1 MKFNLSAL
9 LLFLIAFNANAQITN
24 FSGNLNNSQ
33 IFTRPDLVFDDGM
46 NYDAQLNASDL
57 KPGSSTYNYYVQN
70 IIPSVTGTY
79 TIDVSSAVLT
89 PTDVAGNTNDTYLF
103 VYSGNFN
110 YLSPLTNLVRANDDF
125 SNLTVLSRVVNLNLT
140 AGTVY
145 YLVLSS
151 YTSGQTG
158 PLSFS
163 VTGPANVTVGGP
175 LINTVSTMTPM
186 TGCSGSPSTS
196 QSFTVDGS
204 NLSANIALTAPAG
217 FEISTAPA
225 GTYSNS
231 LSLTPT
237 AGNVALTTV
246 YARLAA
252 TATGTPAGSI
262 TVSSGTTT
270 KTVALSGTV
279 NTTPSIALGSITSV
293 NSAATSFA
301 IPYTV
306 AAGSPDQY
314 SITTGGVSPMPGFS
328 TVSNATLGATP
339 LTVTIPA
346 SAANTYNFSL
356 TVRNSVTGCTS
367 PAIPFTL
374 LVVPNTT
381 TVSSIL
387 KASPDPTNA
396 ATVNYTVTFAG
407 AVTGVDAADFA
418 LTTTATAAGTVGT
431 PTGSGTT
438 WTVPVNS
445 ITGDGTI
452 RLDFTGLT
460 GVTPNVSS
468 AYITGDIFTIDH
480 IPPAVS
486 SVNSTALNATYMTGA
501 NLNIQVNFPENVTV
515 TGTPQLALNSGGTA
529 AYASG
534 SGTGTLT
541 FSYTIGTGQSSADLD
556 YSTTS
561 SLSLAGGTITDA
573 AGNNAALTLPAV
585 GGASSLGGQKDIV
598 VDGIAPVVSN
608 VAVPANGSYGT
619 GQNLDFTVNMTEAV
633 SVNTGGGTPSMGLTL
648 NTGGTVNA
656 AYLSGSGT
664 SALTFRYTV
673 ATGNADDDGISLG
686 ALIALNGSTLK
697 DAAGNN
703 AVLTLN
709 NPGITT
715 AILVDG
721 VAPVVNTIAIAG
733 PAATNAAS
741 VDFTVTFSENVS
753 GVDIADFSTTGSV
766 AATLAS
772 LSPVSGSVY
781 TVTVN
786 SIAGAGTL
794 RLDLNSTG
802 TGITDASGNPLSGG
816 FITGGVYNI
825 DRVAPVVA
833 SVNVPAN
840 ATYVAG
846 QNLDFTVNFDEA
858 VNVTGSPYLGLTLN
872 TGGSVQAA
880 YLSGSGTTALTFRYT
895 VVTGNLDNDGIIPDI
910 GITLNTGTI
919 LDNTNNIALLTLN
932 GVPAVTG
939 ILVDAVAPVVSNVA
953 VPVNGNYG
961 AGQNLDFIVNTS
973 EAVTVNTGGGTPY
986 LALTLNTGGTV
997 NAVYLSGSGTSALAF
1012 RYTVA
1017 TGDADNDGIVLA
1029 AAVTPNGGTFRDA
1042 AGNDAIPAL
1051 NNPGVTTGV
1060 LVDGIAPVSTSVI
1073 VPANGS
1079 YGTGQHLDFTVNMTE
1094 AVTVNTTGGTPS
1106 LDLTLNTGGTVQAAY
1121 LSGSGT
1127 AALTFRYTVAAGNT
1141 DNDGVLMA
1149 SVITLNSGTI
1159 IDDAG
1164 NNAVLALNNPGT
1176 TAAVLVDGN
1185 APVVST
1191 IARVGAVLTNAASVD
1206 YTVTFSKDISGLD
1219 ISDFIITTTGSAAGT
1234 LAAVTPVSGSVYTVT
1249 VNSIT
1254 GAGTLR
1260 LDVNTTGTGITDIA
1274 ANPLSGGF
1282 NTGDIYTIDRVTPVI
1297 ATVSVPAN
1305 ATYLAGQN
1313 LDFTLNLS
1321 ENVTVTGTPVLGLTL
1336 NTGGAVNAAYLSGS
1350 GTAALTFRYTVATGD
1365 LDDDG
1370 ITLASAAVLNGGTI
1384 MDAAANPADLTLNGI
1399 APTTGVLADA
1409 VAPVVS
1415 SVAVPANGS
1424 YGTGQHLDFTVNMT
1438 EAVTVN
1444 TGGGTPSIDLTLNT
1458 GGTVQAAYLSGS
1470 GTAALTFRYTVAAG
1484 NTDNDGVILANT
1496 IALNGG
1502 ALKDA
1507 AGNDAVP
1514 ALNNTGAT
1522 TAVLVDG
1529 TAPVATAIARVGA
1542 ALTNAASVDYT
1553 VTFSENISGL
1563 DISDFT
1569 ATTTGSVTGAVTAV
1583 SPVSGAVYTVTVS
1596 SITGLG
1602 TLGLDLNNAGTG
1614 IIDIANNPVS
1624 GGFNTGDLYTIDR
1637 VVPALSAVAIT
1648 SNNVQPTKATT
1659 GDVVTVTFSSAE
1671 TIQTPVVSITGHT
1684 ATVVNSGGN
1693 NWTAT
1698 YTLTASDT
1706 EGNVPFSIDFSDL
1719 AANAGITVTSGT
1731 GSVIFDKTAP
1741 ATPSG
1746 LAASSGNTQIQLN
1759 WAANTEADLATY
1771 SILYGTS
1778 PAPATL
1784 LTTIP
1789 AGTTTYTHTGLTNG
1803 LTYFYRILATDQTGN
1818 SSAANADVTAIP
1830 KAEQTIT
1837 FNTIAAKTYGD
1848 ADFTLGAANSSSGLP
1863 VTYTATDPA
1872 IVTITGNTAKI
1883 LKAGSTVITASQ
1895 PGNAAFN
1902 PAPTVQQTL
1911 AIGLKDLVV
1920 ANTSRTKVY
1929 GDVLTNTDFSGAIT
1943 GVVNNDNITLT
1954 RSSTGAAASA
1964 TTGTYPISATLSDP
1978 GLRLSNYSLN
1988 NPAGTLTVTQKA
2000 LVITAADR
2008 TKTYGETV
2016 TFAGT
2021 EFNAAGLI
2029 NGNTVATVTLTSSG
2043 SSNTAT
2049 VAGSPYTIV
2058 PTAATGTGLSN
2069 YLLSYANGTLTLNRK
2084 SLVVTADNKEKFTG
2098 TANPAL
2104 TASFNGFVNNE
2115 TSAVLTSAPVLSTTA
2130 DINSPIG
2137 TYPISVSNATA
2148 ANYVISFV
2156 NGTLSVKAGA
2166 PTGISLA
2173 AATLFENQAS
2183 GTNAGTLSSTSDD
2196 PNATFSY
2203 TLVSGTGDAD
2213 NGLFSISGN
2222 QLRSAATLNFEQ
2234 KAVYSVRVRSTTQ
2247 YGFPLDK
2254 VFSINLSDLNEIP
2267 ALDAVANQVLCYT
2280 TEKQSIALTGISA
2293 GPESSQTTSL
2303 TVSSDNTVLE
2313 NLTVTKTSAGAGV
2326 LSYRIKDG
2334 ASGTA
2339 RVTVTVK
2346 DNGGTA
2352 NGGSDTYT
2360 RNFTVTVNPLPVISI
2375 SSDQPTDLSKGLTAK
2390 LTASGGSTYLW
2401 STSAGIIGG
2410 QQTATLT
2417 VRPSVTTT
2425 YTVTVTN
2432 ASGCSTQQSI
2442 TLNVLDDYKTLD
2454 ATNILSPNG
2463 DGQNDFWM
2471 IRNIDLYPNNEV
2483 KVFDKAGR
2491 ILFSQKH
2498 YQNTWDATINGSPLS
2513 EGTYYY
2519 IVDFGPGLGKM
2530 KGFITVI
2537 RQQ

>member
-9 LLFLIAFNANAQITN
+9 LLFLIAFNANAQMTN
-24 FSGNLNNSQ
+24 FSGNLLNSQ
-33 IFTRPDLVFDDGM
+33 IFTRPDLVFDDGI

-57 KPGSSTYNYYVQN
+57 KPGSGTYNYYVQN

-125 SNLTVLSRVVNLNLT
+125 SNLTVLSRVTNLSLT

-175 LINTVSTMTPM
+175 VINTLSNMTPM

-204 NLSANIALTAPAG
+204 NLTGNIALTAPTG
-217 FEISTAPA
+217 FEISTTPGGIYG
-225 GTYSNS
+225 GT
-231 LSLTPT
+231 LMLTPT
-237 AGNVALTTV
+237 AGSVALTTV

-279 NTTPSIALGSITSV
+279 NTTPSIVLGSITPV
-293 NSAATSFA
+293 NSVATSFA

-306 AAGSPDQY
+306 ASGSPNQY
-314 SITTGGVSPMPGFS
+314 SITTGGITPMPGFS
-328 TVSNATLGATP
+328 AVSNATLGATP
-339 LTVTIPA
+339 ITVTIPA

-367 PAIPFTL
+367 PATPFT
-374 LVVPNTT
+374 VTIVPNTT

-387 KASPDPTNA
+387 RASPDPTSA

-418 LTTTATAAGTVGT
+418 LTATASAAAAIGT
-431 PTGSGTT
+431 PAGSGTT

-468 AYITGDIFTIDH
+468 AYITGDVYTIDH
-480 IPPAVS
+480 TPPVVS
-486 SVNSTALNATYMTGA
+486 SVSSTALDATYMAGA
-501 NLNIQVNFPENVTV
+501 NLNIQVSFPENVTA

-529 AYASG
+529 SYASG

-541 FSYTIGTGQSSADLD
+541 FSYTVGAGDSSPDLD
-556 YSTTS
+556 YTATS
-561 SLSLAGGTITDA
+561 SLSLAGGTLTDA

-585 GGASSLGGQKDIV
+585 GGASSLGGQKAIV
-598 VDGIAPVVSN
+598 IDGIAPVVSN

-619 GQNLDFTVNMTEAV
+619 GQNLDFTVNMSEAV
-633 SVNTGGGTPSMGLTL
+633 TVNTGGGIPAIAVTL

-673 ATGNADDDGISLG
+673 ATGNADNDGIILSSV
-686 ALIALNGSTLK
+686 IALNGGTLK

-709 NPGITT
+709 NPGMTT
-715 AILVDG
+715 GILVDG
-721 VAPVVNTIAIAG
+721 VAPVVSTIAIVG

-741 VDFTVTFSENVS
+741 VEFTVTFSESVS
-753 GVDIADFSTTGSV
+753 GADISDFITTGSV
-766 AATLAS
+766 AATIAS
-772 LSPVSGSVY
+772 ISPVSGSVY

-786 SIAGAGTL
+786 SITGAGIL

-802 TGITDASGNPLSGG
+802 TGITDVSGNPVSGG
-816 FITGGVYNI
+816 FITGDSYNI
-825 DRVAPVVA
+825 DRVTPVVA
-833 SVNVPAN
+833 TVNVPAN
-840 ATYVAG
+840 ATYIAG

-858 VNVTGSPYLGLTLN
+858 VNVTGSPYLGITLN
-872 TGGSVQAA
+872 TGGTVQAA
-880 YLSGSGTTALTFRYT
+880 YLSGSGTTALTFHYT
-895 VVTGNLDNDGIIPDI
+895 VVTGNLDNDGIIPDAAV
-910 GITLNTGTI
+910 TLNGGTI
-919 LDNTNNIALLTLN
+919 LDNTNNIAVLTLN
-932 GVPAVTG
+932 GVPPVTG
-939 ILVDAVAPVVSNVA
+939 ILVDAVAPVVSSVA

-961 AGQNLDFIVNTS
+961 AGQDLDFIVNTS
-973 EAVTVNTGGGTPY
+973 ETVTVGTGGGTPFVEV
-986 LALTLNTGGTV
+986 TLNTGGTV
-997 NAVYLSGSGTSALAF
+997 NAFYLSGSGTPALTF

-1017 TGDADNDGIVLA
+1017 AGNADNDGIVLA
-1029 AAVTPNGGTFRDA
+1029 AAITPNGGTLRDA
-1042 AGNDAIPAL
+1042 AGNDAIPGL
-1051 NNPGVTTGV
+1051 NNPGVTTAI
-1060 LVDGIAPVSTSVI
+1060 LVDGIAPVSTSVA
-1073 VPANGS
+1073 VPANAS
-1079 YGTGQHLDFTVNMTE
+1079 YGTGQYLDFMVNMTE
-1094 AVTVNTTGGTPS
+1094 MVTVNTTTGIPS
-1106 LDLTLNTGGTVQAAY
+1106 IDLTLNTGGTVQAAY

-1127 AALTFRYTVAAGNT
+1127 AALTFRYTIAAGNT
-1141 DNDGVLMA
+1141 DNDGIILANTIVLNGG
-1149 SVITLNSGTI
+1149 TLK
-1159 IDDAG
+1159 DAAG
-1164 NNAVLALNNPGT
+1164 NNAVPALNNLGT
-1176 TAAVLVDGN
+1176 TTAVLVDGN

-1191 IARVGAVLTNAASVD
+1191 IARVGAALTNAASVD
-1206 YTVTFSKDISGLD
+1206 YTVTFSEDISGLD
-1219 ISDFIITTTGSAAGT
+1219 ISDFSTTATGSAAGT
-1234 LAAVTPVSGSVYTVT
+1234 IAAVNPVSGSVYTVT

-1254 GAGTLR
+1254 GDGTLR
-1260 LDVNTTGTGITDIA
+1260 LDLNNTGTGITDIA
-1274 ANPLSGGF
+1274 ANPLNGGF
-1282 NTGDIYTIDRVTPVI
+1282 ITGEAYTVDRITPVI
-1297 ATVSVPAN
+1297 ATVGLPAN
-1305 ATYLAGQN
+1305 ATYVAGQN
-1313 LDFTLNLS
+1313 LDLTLNLS
-1321 ENVTVTGTPVLGLTL
+1321 ENVTVTGAPVVGLTL
-1336 NTGGAVNAAYLSGS
+1336 NTGGAVNAVYLSGS
-1350 GTAALTFRYTVATGD
+1350 GTAALTFRYTVVTGD

-1370 ITLASAAVLNGGTI
+1370 ITLASAPVLSGGTI
-1384 MDAAANPADLTLNGI
+1384 TDDAGNPADLTLNGI
-1399 APTTGVLADA
+1399 APTTGILVDA
-1409 VAPVVS
+1409 AAPVVS
-1415 SVAVPANGS
+1415 SVTVPANGN
-1424 YGTGQHLDFTVNMT
+1424 YGTGQNLDFTVNFSENT
-1438 EAVTVN
+1438 TVST
-1444 TGGGTPSIDLTLNT
+1444 TGGIPSIDLTLNT

-1484 NTDNDGVILANT
+1484 NTDHDGVILANT

-1502 ALKDA
+1502 TLKDA
-1507 AGNDAVP
+1507 AGNDAIPV
-1514 ALNNTGAT
+1514 LNNTGAT

-1529 TAPVATAIARVGA
+1529 TAPVVTAIARVSA
-1542 ALTNAASVDYT
+1542 ALTNAASLDYT

-1563 DISDFT
+1563 EISDFT
-1569 ATTTGSVTGAVTAV
+1569 ATATGSATGTVAAA
-1583 SPVSGAVYTVTVS
+1583 SPVSGSVYTVTVS

-1602 TLGLDLNNAGTG
+1602 TLRLDLNNAGTG

-1624 GGFNTGDLYTIDR
+1624 SGFNTGELYTIDR
-1637 VVPALSAVAIT
+1637 VIPTLSAVTIT

-1659 GDVVTVTFSSAE
+1659 GDVVTVTFSSDE
-1671 TIQTPVVSITGHT
+1671 TLQTPVVSITGHN
-1684 ATVVNSGGN
+1684 ATVLNTAGN

-1731 GSVIFDKTAP
+1731 GSVTFDKTAP
-1741 ATPSG
+1741 AIPSG
-1746 LAASSGNTQIQLN
+1746 LAATSGNTQIQLN
-1759 WAANTEADLATY
+1759 WTADTETDLAGY

-1789 AGTTTYTHTGLTNG
+1789 AGTTTYTHTGLSNG
-1803 LTYFYRILATDQTGN
+1803 ITYFYRILATDQTGN
-1818 SSAANADVTAIP
+1818 SSTASADVTAIP
-1830 KAEQTIT
+1830 KAGQTIT

-1848 ADFTLGAANSSSGLP
+1848 ADFTLGAANSSAGLP

-1872 IVTITGNTAKI
+1872 IVAITGNTAKI

-1902 PAPTVQQTL
+1902 PAPAVPQTL
-1911 AIGLKDLVV
+1911 STGLKDLTIV
-1920 ANTSRTKVY
+1920 NTSRAKVY
-1929 GDVLTNTDFSGAIT
+1929 GDVLTNTDFSGSVT
-1943 GVVNNDNITLT
+1943 GIVNNDNITLT

-1964 TTGTYPISATLSDP
+1964 TTGTYPIVAALSDP
-1978 GLRLSNYSLN
+1978 DLRLSNYNLN
-1988 NPAGTLTVTQKA
+1988 NPDGTLTVTQKA

-2008 TKTYGETV
+2008 TKIYGETV
-2016 TFAGT
+2016 TFAAT
-2021 EFNAAGLI
+2021 AFTATGLI
-2029 NGNTVATVTLTSSG
+2029 NGNTVSTVTLSSSG
-2043 SSNTAT
+2043 SINTAT

-2058 PTAATGTGLSN
+2058 PSAAAGTGLSN
-2069 YLLSYANGTLTLNRK
+2069 YLLSYTNGTLTLNRK

-2098 TANPAL
+2098 TANPVL
-2104 TASFNGFVNNE
+2104 TASFNGFANNE
-2115 TSAVLTSAPVLSTTA
+2115 NSAVFTAAPVISSTA

-2137 TYPISVSNATA
+2137 TYPISVSNAAA
-2148 ANYVISFV
+2148 ANYVTSFV
-2156 NGTLSVKAGA
+2156 NGTLTVKAGA
-2166 PTGISLA
+2166 PAGISLA
-2173 AATLFENQAS
+2173 AAILFENQAS

-2196 PNATFSY
+2196 ANATFSY
-2203 TLVSGTGDAD
+2203 TLVSGAGDAD

-2222 QLRSAATLNFEQ
+2222 QLRSAAPLNFEQ
-2234 KAVYSVRVRSTTQ
+2234 KAVYSIRVRSATQ
-2247 YGFPLDK
+2247 YGFSLDK
-2254 VFSINLSDLNEIP
+2254 VFSINLSDVNEIP
-2267 ALDAVANQVLCYT
+2267 ALDAVANQVLCYI
-2280 TEKQSIALTGISA
+2280 TEKQNIALTGISA
-2293 GPESSQTTSL
+2293 GPETSQTSSL
-2303 TVSSDNTVLE
+2303 TVNSDNNLLE
-2313 NLTVTKTSAGAGV
+2313 NLTVTTTSAGAGV

-2360 RNFTVTVNPLPVISI
+2360 RDFTITINPLPAIVI
-2375 SSDQPTDLSKGLTAK
+2375 SSDQPTELSKGLTAK

-2432 ASGCSTQQSI
+2432 TSGCSAQQSI
-2442 TLNVLDDYKTLD
+2442 TLNVLEDYKTLD

-2519 IVDFGPGLGKM
+2519 IVDFGAGLGKM